1 MGKWCVVHS
10 TLPLWKDKKDVT
22 ITYTLPESPEPLKA
36 LAFEPLRFDDTVQYR
51 SATASSSSSPWTV
64 KGVDTLIVAPENSSF
79 EPGASFQWR
88 GKGLLTLVSSRWQVL
103 GYGEGWVVTFFS
115 KTIFTPAGIDI
126 YSRDEKGVS
135 KELYDQIMMGLSKH
149 EETKKIAEGMFEV
162 RHAD

>member
-1 MGKWCVVHS
+1 M
-10 TLPLWKDKKDVT
+10 
-22 ITYTLPESPEPLKA
+22 
-36 LAFEPLRFDDTVQYR
+36 
-51 SATASSSSSPWTV
+51 
-64 KGVDTLIVAPENSSF
+64 
-79 EPGASFQWR
+79 
-88 GKGLLTLVSSRWQVL
+88 
-103 GYGEGWVVTFFS
+103 GYGDGWVVTFFS